1 MMHKSL
7 ATRESP
13 EFINLQPL
21 EINPLMS
28 SCEIKVLYLGE
39 NRNHSYIT
47 KEVATDMA
55 KTLRGAPIV
64 GYFKE
69 EKGDFRDHGDRVI
82 MDDEGI
88 KFECMTKPYG
98 FVAPDA
104 KVWFQKFEDTDEFG
118 NVETREYLMTTG
130 YLWTGQY
137 EEAKLAV
144 EEGRPQSMELDVET
158 LDGHWSTNH
167 KTGMDFFI
175 INDAIFSKLCIL
187 GEDVEPCF
195 EGASVTAPEVSK
207 KFSLDDNFK
216 NTLYTMMQDLK
227 FALEGGN
234 NMDMEQNL
242 VVEETI
248 EEVVAENEEVVESV
262 ETEETPATEFDSLN
276 RETTPVAEVETP
288 EVVEEEIVEEETES
302 AIEEE
307 IETVVEEEI
316 TETEE
321 IVEEEVSENEEVVV
335 EEEISEEILEENDNS
350 EQSIST
356 ENEEYVE
363 ATQSSQENFAKS
375 DDEDKKEDTDEES
388 NDEET
393 DTDDDKD
400 DEEDDKYNKE
410 DEEEKSKCSLEEKY
424 TALQAEF
431 AELSSKYEALV
442 EFKNQVD
449 NEKKDA
455 LIASFYM
462 LSEEDTAEVVE
473 NKAKYSLDEIEAKL
487 SVICV
492 RKKVNFDLDDTSKND
507 NTVEEENVMTYSLS
521 NNDMSSTP
529 AWITALKNTRD
540 NRK

>member
-7 ATRESP
+7 ATIESP

-69 EKGDFRDHGDRVI
+69 DKGDFRDHGDRVI

-195 EGASVTAPEVSK
+195 EGASVTAPEVSTSFTK
-207 KFSLDDNFK
+207 IDDDFK

-227 FALEGGN
+227 FALEGGK

-248 EEVVAENEEVVESV
+248 EEVVTENNEEVV
-262 ETEETPATEFDSLN
+262 ETEETPATEFDSLARN
-276 RETTPVAEVETP
+276 TESAAEEVVETVVEESSAEE
-288 EVVEEEIVEEETES
+288 EVVEEETVEEPEVE
-302 AIEEE
+302 
-307 IETVVEEEI
+307 VEE
-316 TETEE
+316 
-321 IVEEEVSENEEVVV
+321 VV
-335 EEEISEEILEENDNS
+335 EEEISEEENLTDNDNS
-350 EQSIST
+350 EQSITAET
-356 ENEEYVE
+356 EENIE
-363 ATQSSQENFAKS
+363 ATLSSQENFAKS
-375 DDEDKKEDTDEES
+375 DDEEKDEDTDEEES
-388 NDEET
+388 NET
-393 DTDDDKD
+393 DTDADDNKD
-400 DEEDDKYNKE
+400 DEEDEEKKKYSLL
-410 DEEEKSKCSLEEKY
+410 EEEHSK
-424 TALQAEF
+424 LQAEY
-431 AELSSKYEALV
+431 AELNSKYEALV
-442 EFKNQVD
+442 EFKNQVE

-455 LIASFYM
+455 LINSFYM
-462 LSEEDTAEVVE
+462 LSDEDKQEVIE
-473 NKAKYSLDEIEAKL
+473 NKANYSLDDIEAKL

-521 NNDMSSTP
+521 GNDMASTP